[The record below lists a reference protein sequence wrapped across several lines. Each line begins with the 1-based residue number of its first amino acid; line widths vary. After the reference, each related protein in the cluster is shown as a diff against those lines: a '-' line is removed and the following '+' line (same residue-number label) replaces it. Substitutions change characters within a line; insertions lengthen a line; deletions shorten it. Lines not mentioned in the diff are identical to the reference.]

1 MPTMKDVSKYATLA
15 KVAYNKVYAMLED
28 DARIS
33 DYALKAEGLLKKIP
47 AGKGDD
53 LADLVETGRICVLLV
68 RDFLYKEYTDI
79 SKKNLALIAFG
90 ALYTVSP
97 IDLIPDTLGL
107 IGFIDDAAILN
118 FVRKSVSGEL
128 DKYKEWRKTTGK
140 DAPLVE
146 D

>member
-33 DYALKAEGLLKKIP
+33 DYALKAEDLLKKIP

>member
-1 MPTMKDVSKYATLA
+1 MPTLKDVSKYATLA

-28 DARIS
+28 DAKIS
-33 DYALKAEGLLKKIP
+33 DYAMKAEGLLKKIP

-53 LADLVETGRICVLLV
+53 LADLVETGRICVLML

>member
-1 MPTMKDVSKYATLA
+1 MPTLKDVSKFAAMA

-28 DARIS
+28 DAKIS
-33 DYALKAEGLLKKIP
+33 DYAMKAEGVLKKIP

-140 DAPLVE
+140 DAPMVE